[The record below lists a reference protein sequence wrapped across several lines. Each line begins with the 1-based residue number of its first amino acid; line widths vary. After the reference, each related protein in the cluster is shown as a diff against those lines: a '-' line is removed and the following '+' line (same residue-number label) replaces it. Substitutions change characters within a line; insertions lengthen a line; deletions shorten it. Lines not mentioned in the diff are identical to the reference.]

1 MRELEVHN
9 RGEKEKGLKL
19 VKESCSLLCLV
30 GQDEVL
36 NEMNHS
42 LSGNKKG
49 LHTENRP

>member
-1 MRELEVHN
+1 MRELEVHK

-36 NEMNHS
+36 N
-42 LSGNKKG
+42 
-49 LHTENRP
+49 